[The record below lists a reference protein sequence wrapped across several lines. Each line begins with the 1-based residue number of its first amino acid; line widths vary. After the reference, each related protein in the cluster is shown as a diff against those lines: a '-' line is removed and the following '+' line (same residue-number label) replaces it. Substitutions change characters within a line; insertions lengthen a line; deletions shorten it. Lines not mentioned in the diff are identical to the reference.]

1 MQEIL
6 VLRVGA
12 IQVLDEAHE
21 LYPGKPRQRPLYRSP
36 VLCHDSSPFQ
46 FLHGIFSTDIVRKMK
61 SSSQYTGNGPEPTFG
76 ASANK
81 ISVRPCLWASEAT
94 PILFLEFFNAVLLIA
109 VYLAVKGATLVEVE
123 MGYGDDNR
131 IMGVLTV
138 EVEAA

>member
-1 MQEIL
+1 M
-6 VLRVGA
+6 
-12 IQVLDEAHE
+12 
-21 LYPGKPRQRPLYRSP
+21 RQMISAFATTPAKVFSRPLASKAA
-36 VLCHDSSPFQ
+36 
-46 FLHGIFSTDIVRKMK
+46 I
-61 SSSQYTGNGPEPTFG
+61 GPEPTFG

-81 ISVRPCLWASEAT
+81 IGVRPCLWASEAT